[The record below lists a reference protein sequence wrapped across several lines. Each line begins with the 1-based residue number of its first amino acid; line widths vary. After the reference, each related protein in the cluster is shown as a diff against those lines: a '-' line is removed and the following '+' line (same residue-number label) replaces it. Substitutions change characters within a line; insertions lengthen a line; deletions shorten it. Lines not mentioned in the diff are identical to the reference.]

1 MHKKPIV
8 LGPDAK
14 TQLLT
19 RNITCYNIVMY
30 FLQWFDEDIF
40 RKML

>member
-19 RNITCYNIVMY
+19 RNITCYIVMY